1 MITLTDT
8 FNDREI
14 SRHRTIM
21 AAVQAREAHSRMIAR
36 VNGKG
41 SFVRYS
47 IRCESGADIAEEVF
61 TAEEAIAFGRGCK

>member
-1 MITLTDT
+1 MTTLKDT
-8 FNDREI
+8 FNDNII
-14 SRHRTIM
+14 SRHRTVQ

-36 VNGKG
+36 VHGKN

-61 TAEEAIAFGRGCK
+61 ACEESIAFGGGRK